1 MPKPTKRVTLPAPL
15 CSQVA
20 VESALLVSYKEATL
34 PDKGVV
40 LGKAGNAFLHFLVRR
55 DLALNQGATGKPLAN
70 LRIALNSERLQ
81 GDTEILT
88 ALGASQVLSLSIA
101 DGFDALYGN
110 GVDGVFFLDLPPNP
124 YALVALT
131 SGRARQVS
139 LRLTGEP
146 TTTHRSGLYGGAL
159 FGPHPVRPVH
169 WVLGE
174 TASPWQTILDRE
186 AESAFCA
193 PFRRRRG

>member
-1 MPKPTKRVTLPAPL
+1 M
-15 CSQVA
+15 
-20 VESALLVSYKEATL
+20 
-34 PDKGVV
+34 

-110 GVDGVFFLDLPPNP
+110 GVDGVFFLGSAPQPLCP
-124 YALVALT
+124 YRLDE
-131 SGRARQVS
+131 RAGAAS
-139 LRLTGEP
+139 L
-146 TTTHRSGLYGGAL
+146 S
-159 FGPHPVRPVH
+159 
-169 WVLGE
+169 
-174 TASPWQTILDRE
+174 
-186 AESAFCA
+186 
-193 PFRRRRG
+193 